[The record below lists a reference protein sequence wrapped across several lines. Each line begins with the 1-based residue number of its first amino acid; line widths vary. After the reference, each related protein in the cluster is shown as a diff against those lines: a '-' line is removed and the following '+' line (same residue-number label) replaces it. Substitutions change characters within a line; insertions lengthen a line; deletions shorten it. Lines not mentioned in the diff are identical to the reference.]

1 MNAVVE
7 RDILQ
12 EVIKVV
18 QATLKLPS
26 DDLDVDAGLEIF
38 GVDSINAMELM
49 ENLSNTFSMSVTPTE
64 FVEVDSIREI
74 ATLVETSLESEDE
87 EEVPAA
93 APVAAV
99 SGANI
104 TPAINYLNQRY
115 GIALDSSKYQ
125 SVEAAVGDM
134 VSGNAPQLLRHFG
147 LDGSAMGVGQAN
159 QQIAIVGISCRLPD
173 ANDAQTFW
181 QNLMNGHCSFN
192 EIPPERWSV
201 ADLYDAERQ
210 AGKSQ
215 SKWGALLNDVDCFD
229 PDFFEIPANE
239 AITMDPQER
248 LLLQE
253 AYRAFEDGGINPS
266 RLTGSDTG
274 VFVAYEYAEYEHFLR
289 NNPQLLEEQLPQTT
303 SSPTYYLANRI
314 SFAMDLCGPSESVNI
329 NCAGSA
335 VAINRACQSLI
346 AQESSLA
353 VAGAASLNLFAA
365 DYVAAS
371 QFGLLSPT
379 GSSAVFNDAADG
391 YTRGEGIAMLVLK
404 PLMDAERDNNKIY
417 AVIKTAHQNNRGK
430 GRFIAEVQ
438 HESITDVLAQ
448 TYDKAGLTPVDVDY
462 IEVDGYATKWA
473 DSFEFEGIKN
483 LYANT
488 EFDGKSV
495 ALGSLKANIGN
506 TESVSGAVNV
516 IKLAMSMYNK
526 AIPATINTGTINSFI
541 DIDSTEHPLYI
552 ADAPINFDDIR
563 QDDKTPI
570 RAGVNSF
577 ADSGVNVHILLE
589 EYLPKVSKEES
600 NVAGQQLFVLSARTN
615 ETLLEYTD
623 SYIKFLAHN
632 PDINFTDLI
641 YTAQT
646 GRATMNNRL
655 AVVAS
660 NVQELVDKLTLVHS
674 AELKASKNLEKKGIY
689 LGAVDEQNPL
699 LSLVTPEMVNTQL
712 QLSLQSRKF
721 AAVAPLWANGV
732 DVDWRNIWS
741 GVSINRVSLPAY
753 PFERK
758 RVWPGKASDV
768 VNQAISS
775 AQAASNI
782 IAKDDNADSQ
792 TIGRKIEAPSEKA
805 TTVAQ
810 YLFFVSEQ
818 AIEGA
823 LSLEPHEKV
832 ELFMQHEMMPF
843 LNCAIDDI
851 DTELNFLD
859 LGMDSVGITE
869 VIINV
874 DKLFGINL
882 SPSTLFKY
890 PDIASLSEYLA
901 DSYAEVATKLVVAKA
916 DNEAAQQ
923 AAANAKAVEVKVEQR
938 ELTPQD
944 IVIPMN
950 GNSQASNSQAKDQSK
965 QDLTPIFALPGADGS
980 ILSLQQL
987 GTALGQIGQN
997 QPFYGLE
1004 AVGID
1009 GSCQP
1014 LASLQEV
1021 AAFNIKAMQSV
1032 QAKGPYQLV
1041 GYSNGGIVCFEMAN
1055 QLKAAGETVSI
1066 AMIDSVSPLTE
1077 GPDMVSETVEVFKQ
1091 LVDTLGGTL
1100 ELTAEQLTQIP
1111 EAERSEYLYGL
1122 VGEHGMDFPKAQFMA
1137 TFAVSSLSEQ
1147 MCRSYEPQAIA
1158 VPLTLY
1164 RATDG
1169 YQGLPDDY
1177 GWDACVD
1184 GKLRVVEVSATHF
1197 DIIHGEAIA
1206 TVAADLP
1213 VALAPAKAAAK
1224 KTTARTTKAK
1234 TSTTKR
1240 VKQKV

>member
-1 MNAVVE
+1 MNAAVE
-7 RDILQ
+7 RDFLQ

-18 QATLKLPS
+18 QSTLKLPS
-26 DDLDVDAGLEIF
+26 DDLDVDAGLEVF

-49 ENLSNTFSMSVTPTE
+49 ENLSKTFAMTVTPTE

-74 ATLVETSLESEDE
+74 ATLVETTLEAEQEQE
-87 EEVPAA
+87 EEAPQA
-93 APVAAV
+93 APVAAA
-99 SGANI
+99 GQNI
-104 TPAINYLNQRY
+104 APAINYLNQRY
-115 GIALDSSKYQ
+115 GIALDSSKYPN
-125 SVEAAVGDM
+125 VETAVADM
-134 VSGNAPQLLRHFG
+134 VNGNGPQLLRHFG
-147 LDGSAMGVGQAN
+147 LDGSATGVGQAN

-173 ANDAQTFW
+173 ANDGQKFW
-181 QNLMNGHCSFN
+181 HNLMEGHCSFN
-192 EIPPERWSV
+192 EIPPERWSID
-201 ADLYDAERQ
+201 DLYDPERQ
-210 AGKSQ
+210 QGKSQ
-215 SKWGALLNDVDCFD
+215 SKWAALLDDVDCFD

-253 AYRAFEDGGINPS
+253 AYRAFEDGGINPA

-303 SSPTYYLANRI
+303 SSPTYYLANRV
-314 SFAMDLCGPSESVNI
+314 SFAMDLCGPSESINV

-346 AQESSLA
+346 AKESSLA

-379 GSSAVFNDAADG
+379 GSSAVFNNDADG
-391 YTRGEGIAMLVLK
+391 YTRGEGVAMLVMK

-448 TYDKAGLTPVDVDY
+448 TYDKAGLTPLDVDY

-483 LYANT
+483 AYIGS

-516 IKLAMSMYNK
+516 IKLAMSLYNK
-526 AIPATINTGTINSFI
+526 TFPATIETGTINSFI
-541 DIDSTEHPLYI
+541 DIDSAEHPLYI
-552 ADAPINFDDIR
+552 ADSPIHFDDIR
-563 QDDKTPI
+563 KDDKTPV

-589 EYLPKVSKEES
+589 EYRPKVEKPES
-600 NVAGQQLFVLSARTN
+600 NVAGQQLFVLSARTT
-615 ETLLEYTD
+615 ETLVEYVD
-623 SYIKFLAHN
+623 NYVKFLTAN
-632 PDINFTDLI
+632 ESINFADLI

-646 GRATMNNRL
+646 GRATMDHRL
-655 AVVAS
+655 AIVAS
-660 NVQELVDKLTLVHS
+660 NTQELTEKLTQVHS
-674 AELKASKNLEKKGIY
+674 AELNASKNLEKKGIF
-689 LGAVDEQNPL
+689 LGSVDSQNPL
-699 LSLVTPEMVNTQL
+699 LNLVTPEMVDTQL

-732 DVDWRNIWS
+732 EVDWRNIWA
-741 GVSINRVSLPAY
+741 GVSINRVSLPVY

-758 RVWPGKASDV
+758 RVWPGKASEV

-775 AQAASNI
+775 AQAASFVP
-782 IAKDDNADSQ
+782 AVETDSTTQ
-792 TIGRKIEAPSEKA
+792 ANTTQASNSQAIGRKIDEPKA
-805 TTVAQ
+805 TTAVTAQ
-810 YLFFVSEQ
+810 YLFFASDLFANKQ
-818 AIEGA
+818 PIEGA
-823 LSLEPHEKV
+823 LSLEPQEKV
-832 ELFMQHEMMPF
+832 ELFMQHEMVPF
-843 LNCAIDDI
+843 LNKPIEQIDVELDFLELGI
-851 DTELNFLD
+851 D
-859 LGMDSVGITE
+859 SIGITE
-869 VIINV
+869 VIIKV
-874 DKLFGINL
+874 DSLFGINL

-890 PDIASLSEYLA
+890 PTIAGLA
-901 DSYAEVATKLVVAKA
+901 EHLVEHYSDVANNLVVAKA
-916 DNEAAQQ
+916 DNQAAQIAAKE
-923 AAANAKAVEVKVEQR
+923 AAANAQNVEIQIEQR
-938 ELTPQD
+938 EMQPED
-944 IVIPMN
+944 IVIPMQPK
-950 GNSQASNSQAKDQSK
+950 GRKRA
-965 QDLTPIFALPGADGS
+965 IFALPGADGS
-980 ILSLQQL
+980 VLALQQL
-987 GTALGQIGQN
+987 GVAVGQS

-1014 LASLQEV
+1014 LESLQEV

-1055 QLKAAGETVSI
+1055 QLQAAGEAVSI
-1066 AMIDSVSPLTE
+1066 AMIDSISPLVE

-1091 LVDTLGGTL
+1091 LVETLGGTL
-1100 ELTAEQLTQIP
+1100 ELTAEQLREIP
-1111 EAERSEYLYGL
+1111 ESERSEHLYRL
-1122 VGEHGMDFPKAQFMA
+1122 VGEHGMEFPKAQFMA
-1137 TFAVSSLSEQ
+1137 TFAVSSKSEQ
-1147 MCRSYEPQAIA
+1147 MCRSYQPQNLS

-1164 RATDG
+1164 RASEG

-1177 GWDACVD
+1177 GWGDSVD
-1184 GKLRVVEVSATHF
+1184 GKLRVIEVNASHF
-1197 DIIHGEAIA
+1197 NIIHDEAIGA
-1206 TVAADLP
+1206 VAADLP
-1213 VALAPAKAAAK
+1213 SALKAKAAAK
-1224 KTTARTTKAK
+1224 KPA
-1234 TSTTKR
+1234 
-1240 VKQKV
+1240 KQKV